1 MHLINAP
8 LWRKRLFQ
16 IALGLCFVSLPLCA
30 QEKVTVTPTDT
41 LPAKIGERCTVCG
54 VALTEDD
61 VALIV
66 RGRRVPL
73 NKNMVAT
80 FMSDPEKYFAKS
92 QPKSALFQEEL
103 SAPAGAAL
111 GGISSGWFLFGL
123 YVLAALVFS
132 GLSGYAAVSKGL
144 SPIPHFFI
152 GFFFSALG
160 YLYVLTRPA
169 AVKKGAIPGGLV
181 KVPATP
187 APVACP
193 QCGYTN
199 HPSAKTCAN
208 CGSKL
213 QPQMESEVARAK

>member
-1 MHLINAP
+1 MRMSKMPGLA
-8 LWRKRLFQ
+8 
-16 IALGLCFVSLPLCA
+16 ALSYLAMFLLLPLAA

-54 VALTEDD
+54 AALDEESG

-73 NKNMVAT
+73 DKSMVET
-80 FMSDPEKYFAKS
+80 FMDDPQKYFTTKH
-92 QPKSALFQEEL
+92 PKSALFQEEL

-123 YVLAALVFS
+123 YVLVALIFS

-144 SPIPHFFI
+144 SPIPHFFV

-169 AVKKGAIPGGLV
+169 AVKEGEIPDGLV
-181 KVPATP
+181 KVPVTH
-187 APVACP
+187 APVSCP
-193 QCGYTN
+193 QCGYAN